1 MEIIFQRPFMLFA
14 FFAFP
19 VLIVLHY
26 YFFQRTKS
34 RAMKFSNFSAMKRV
48 SGVTLIT
55 KNTSQLVLRLFVMSF
70 FIMAAS
76 GPMIMYE
83 GKVGIESYV
92 IAIDSSASMSA
103 QDFEPSRLEFAK
115 KIGLEIASEVDKAAV
130 VSFAGVTFIRS
141 ALTDEKVQVRQAINS
156 IDIEHAGGTDLGSAM
171 ITSVN
176 LLPDGPN
183 ALVLIT
189 DGSDTSGIF
198 VEDGLRKA
206 LDYVK
211 RHGAVVHTVL
221 IGKGTSNPGYLDADI
236 PAAFDDAVL
245 KEISKETGGKYIEIS
260 EIEEIIG
267 VIDSQ
272 VQSGIKKRDM
282 TSMLFLIALAML
294 MFEWLFL
301 NTKFRTIP

>member
-1 MEIIFQRPFMLFA
+1 
-14 FFAFP
+14 
-19 VLIVLHY
+19 
-26 YFFQRTKS
+26 
-34 RAMKFSNFSAMKRV
+34 
-48 SGVTLIT
+48 
-55 KNTSQLVLRLFVMSF
+55 
-70 FIMAAS
+70 MAAS
-76 GPMIMYE
+76 SPIVLYKGN
-83 GKVGIESYV
+83 VGIESYV

-115 KIGLEIASEVDKAAV
+115 QIGLEIANDVDKAAV

-141 ALTDEKVQVRQAINS
+141 TLTDDKIAVRQAINS

-198 VEDGLRKA
+198 VEDGLQKA

-211 RHGAVVHTVL
+211 KHQAVVHTVL
-221 IGKGTSNPGYLDADI
+221 IGKGTSDPGYLDVDI

-245 KEISKETGGKYIEIS
+245 KEISEETGGKYIEIS
-260 EIEEIIG
+260 EVDEIIG
-267 VIDSQ
+267 VIDSA
-272 VQSGIKKRDM
+272 VQSGIKRKDM
-282 TSMLFLIALAML
+282 TPMLFLIALAML
-294 MFEWLFL
+294 LFEWLFL
-301 NTKFRTIP
+301 NTRFRTIP